1 MVNIKTLPD
10 RIIFDGHAD
19 TAKECETITLM
30 CDGLA
35 CNNNFRT
42 VAYRKG
48 YAEFEKVGIAKE
60 LKFVP
65 DGKLHIYSNDG
76 LSELFSDSEAT
87 THLTWTVTSTGLE
100 SNYEFDPPKYT
111 YSGSKKFIGFAI
123 AANTKTIRY
132 AIGDT
137 FFVES
142 GTIMNLYIVEE
153 EPTPKVSI
161 DVTTLSGY
169 ESLPAGT
176 YALAVKSK
184 ATNYQDSDL
193 SQTVSFTKLAAPVAT
208 AADTTV
214 TWDAITNAES
224 YDVYV
229 DGELYENT
237 TGAIEYNVT
246 IQGVN
251 GGYISDGTTAAF
263 VKVNSD
269 TVSSTNYD
277 FMFSSRSTASHSVK
291 ASKIALLGGDTIPDS
306 DYSLDG
312 TNYTELSGTTPTVI
326 PITQDC
332 TIYVKTYQVE

>member
-1 MVNIKTLPD
+1 MASETWVLKWQFSSTDLSKFTINFTSAGQE
-10 RIIFDGHAD
+10 F
-19 TAKECETITLM
+19 TALSSSNGTSWIVYYTATSSVKV
-30 CDGLA
+30 CDDA
-35 CNNNFRT
+35 T
-42 VAYRKG
+42 WSDDAYRTLAFSTAPTG
-48 YAEFEKVGIAKE
+48 E
-60 LKFVP
+60 L
-65 DGKLHIYSNDG
+65 
-76 LSELFSDSEAT
+76 
-87 THLTWTVTSTGLE
+87 LTWLQ
-100 SNYEFDPPKYT
+100 
-111 YSGSKKFIGFAI
+111 
-123 AANTKTIRY
+123 ANGTKQ
-132 AIGDT
+132 
-137 FFVES
+137 V
-142 GTIMNLYIVEE
+142 
-153 EPTPKVSI
+153 PKVTVDLTS
-161 DVTTLSGY
+161 LSGY

-176 YALAVKSK
+176 YALAVKAK
-184 ATNYQDSDL
+184 AANYQDSYL
-193 SQTVSFTKLAAPVAT
+193 SSTVNFTKLAAPVAT
-208 AADTTV
+208 AANTTV